1 MLGRR
6 AGSEPFQS
14 HALDQTADGVAR
26 RHVTSRE
33 PGDPFERLL
42 LQCQPFFL
50 VALVH
55 IVERLY
61 LEVPVLLARR
71 TFDVDESVLPV
82 KGAGPALER
91 ASARGAMEPDH
102 GRITMESLGERID
115 AAFRTHTDVLVKCPP
130 VSSSL
135 VQDTPPVE
143 YARTI

>member
-1 MLGRR
+1 MLGGG
-6 AGSEPFQS
+6 AGSEAFQS

-42 LQCQPFFL
+42 LQCQPFLL
-50 VALVH
+50 VTLVH

-61 LEVPVLLARR
+61 LGVPVLLARR

-82 KGAGPALER
+82 KGAGPPLER
-91 ASARGAMEPDH
+91 ASARGSTEPDH

-115 AAFRTHTDVLVKCPP
+115 AAFRTHSYVLIECPP
-130 VSSSL
+130 MSRTL
-135 VQDTPPVE
+135 VQGAPPVE